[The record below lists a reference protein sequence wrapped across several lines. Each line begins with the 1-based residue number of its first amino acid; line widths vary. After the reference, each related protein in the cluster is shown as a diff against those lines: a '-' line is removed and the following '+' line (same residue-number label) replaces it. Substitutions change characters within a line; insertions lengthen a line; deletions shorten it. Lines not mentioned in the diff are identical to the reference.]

1 VRGGAIPM
9 LAWGTLLLVL
19 LIGNWVWTGDSIQVG
34 LFAMAT
40 GLVYATAALLVAWNR
55 QALRRGPPPPSFE
68 PEAVPQASLAAVLV
82 GLGIACVGFGLVWAG
97 FLIYFGAGVVVLSSA
112 RLMLEWRAERREI
125 RAIEESQR

>member
-1 VRGGAIPM
+1 M

-19 LIGNWVWTGDSIQVG
+19 LIGNWVWTGDSIQIG

-40 GLVYATAALLVAWNR
+40 GLIYATAALLVAWNR
-55 QALRRGPPPPSFE
+55 QALRRGPPQPSFE

-97 FLIYFGAGVVVLSSA
+97 FLIYFGVGVVVLSFG